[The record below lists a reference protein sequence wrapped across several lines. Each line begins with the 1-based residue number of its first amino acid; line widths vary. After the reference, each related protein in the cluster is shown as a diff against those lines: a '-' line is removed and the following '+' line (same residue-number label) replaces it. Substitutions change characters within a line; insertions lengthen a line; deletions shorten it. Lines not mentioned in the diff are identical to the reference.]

1 MNDWRN
7 QMLSQQVLLLLS
19 QASGA
24 LLLVSVVWLLNN
36 RRIYLDRDTKQPI
49 EFEFPVL
56 GKLKTQNPVLAMI
69 LVAAGLI
76 VYPISASRTDQV
88 TVNGFVET
96 DGKPVTVTIVPMP
109 LLQQT
114 FQSTSPVK
122 MQVPVLPDVNYRALF
137 SVDRRI
143 ESDTAVD
150 LEQRKL
156 ADFRY
161 SSPTAFTPPVTPKK
175 EVSDAELLRLG
186 IR

>member
-1 MNDWRN
+1 
-7 QMLSQQVLLLLS
+7 MLSQNVLLLLS
-19 QASGA
+19 QVSGTA
-24 LLLVSVVWLLNN
+24 LLISVVWLLAK
-36 RRIYLDRDTKQPI
+36 RVIYLDRETKQPI

-56 GKLKTQNPVLAMI
+56 GKIKSQNPVLAMV

-76 VYPISASRTDQV
+76 VYPITASRTDQV
-88 TVNGFVET
+88 TVDGNVWT

-114 FQSTSPVK
+114 FQSSSPVK

-156 ADFRY
+156 PDFRY
-161 SSPTAFTPPVTPKK
+161 TSSTTLAPQVAPRR
-175 EVSDAELLRLG
+175 EVDDAELQRLG
-186 IR
+186 IN